1 MVMPGGA
8 DAASTD
14 TVAFPFLFLVLVLMP
29 VLGALSWYRLRDHE
43 PRGTKPQRYRG
54 TILIQLFLLGFSVLV
69 ASHEGI
75 NLFPSFS
82 ASVYAWSL
90 AALFLWSV
98 LRKMQAKW
106 PRLERERKRRISWT
120 LPEMPLEMKYW
131 TLISVLA
138 GIGEEC
144 AYRGVAFSLLT
155 IMTGSSAVAA
165 VLCIVTFGVA
175 HMSQGWRGAVGA
187 GMLAALFHL
196 MVAAT
201 GNLYLAMAFHV
212 AYDFLL
218 GIVVMRLFQQ
228 DRAAQTQANQVVAT
242 PA

>member
-1 MVMPGGA
+1 MVMPAGTDPASA
-8 DAASTD
+8 DTI
-14 TVAFPFLFLVLVLMP
+14 AFPFLFFVLLLMP
-29 VLGALSWYRLRDHE
+29 VLGVLSWYRLRNNE

-54 TILIQLFLLGFSVLV
+54 TILIQLSLLGFSLLV
-69 ASHEGI
+69 ASHEGF

-82 ASVYAWSL
+82 ASIYAWSL

-98 LRKMQAKW
+98 LRKLQAKW
-106 PRLERERKRRISWT
+106 GRLAPERKRRISWT
-120 LPEMPLEMKYW
+120 LPETPLEMKYW

-138 GIGEEC
+138 GIDEEC

-155 IMTGSSAVAA
+155 LMTGSATIAIV
-165 VLCIVTFGVA
+165 VCIVTFGVA

-201 GNLYLAMAFHV
+201 GSLYLAIAFHV

-218 GIVVMRLFQQ
+218 GIVAMRLFQQ
-228 DRAAQTQANQVVAT
+228 DKTARSQAAQVAES